1 MFYLLKELNG
11 ANNVGSTMKIPVS
24 AGTYDLC
31 SVLKEDGAKA
41 TGNAVGAYIVMEG
54 GANGKVIPTG
64 GGDMLVTPINGDMI
78 FESVLGKA
86 GTENLA
92 VGDKVSIHTDS
103 LTVDPTVEGKLEVV
117 EATTAYAKGTKVRVK
132 FIKE

>member
-31 SVLKEDGAKA
+31 SVLKEDGTKA

-54 GANGKVIPTG
+54 GANGKVTD

-78 FESVLGKA
+78 FETSLGKA

-103 LTVDPTVEGKLEVV
+103 LTVDPTVEGALEVV
-117 EATTAYAKGTKVRVK
+117 EATTAHTKGTKVRVK